1 MPTIELNPSQLQSI
15 YDDNMLS
22 AQAITSNAPQVSND
36 QFVFFAAFDGT
47 NNDKDNAP
55 AGEQSTNVWQLYQQV
70 VQTDNTKKRYY
81 PGPGT
86 SAALRHSSW
95 LPSAVTQQ
103 VINAAEQAYTEFAEY
118 ASEWVK
124 K

>member
-22 AQAITSNAPQVSND
+22 AQTIASNAQQVSND

-70 VQTDNTKKRYY
+70 VQTDKVAK
-81 PGPGT
+81 G
-86 SAALRHSSW
+86 
-95 LPSAVTQQ
+95 V
-103 VINAAEQAYTEFAEY
+103 
-118 ASEWVK
+118 
-124 K
+124 